1 MEFEGARPGGAR
13 RETGRSEAGAKPAAC
28 RPERARGPLDPR
40 SVLTSIGEVVYDW
53 DVGSDALAWS
63 ANAPEVFGLPDL
75 APFAT
80 GAAFGLACEDIG
92 GRTRHDAVLD
102 AGRVESA
109 QAASGA
115 GVPYR
120 ATYLLRLPAAARGT
134 HGAAADGC
142 VQVEDTGRWYADSE
156 GRPVFAHG
164 VLRLAPVA
172 REAQSGPDTRAAFL
186 AQIGRDVTAA
196 ARANRPMTLL
206 VMSIEGL
213 ERLNEEHGFEVADL
227 AIEEAMR
234 RAAVVM
240 RRRDVFARYASNR
253 FGVALLSCTLDQA
266 PIAAERLRA
275 GVEGAPLQTP
285 RGPVSVR
292 VAIGAASAPDHA
304 SEAAGLLR
312 RAEEA
317 LTASRRTAAGWQIY
331 RPGTLRGGPAP
342 RAGRE
347 LDVIAALNERRVVA
361 ARQPVVEAGGTRR
374 VAFHEALARIREED
388 GRIVGAADIIPLVER
403 AGLVPLLDA
412 RVLELAARRLLAH
425 PEERLSINLSP
436 LTLET
441 PDWLGILA
449 ATLGAHPGVAERLIV
464 EVTETVAVRDPDA
477 TRGRLDAMKALGVAI
492 ALDDFGAGHTSF
504 RHLRDFP
511 VDLVKIDGAFVQNL
525 ARSPDD
531 RFFVRTLIDL
541 AHHLGIPTVAEWVET
556 EEAAVMLAGWGVD
569 YLQGDLFGAARVD
582 AQAADVAPRAAVA

>member
-1 MEFEGARPGGAR
+1 M
-13 RETGRSEAGAKPAAC
+13 
-28 RPERARGPLDPR
+28 
-40 SVLTSIGEVVYDW
+40 LTSIGEVVYDW
-53 DVGSDALAWS
+53 DVASDALAWS
-63 ANAPEVFGLPDL
+63 TNAAEVFGLPDM

-80 GAAFGLACEDIG
+80 GAAFGLSCEDIG
-92 GRTRHDAVLD
+92 GRTRHDAVLEADD
-102 AGRVESA
+102 AHGRVG
-109 QAASGA
+109 AAAGGA

-120 ATYLLRLPAAARGT
+120 ATYLLRLPAAARGA
-134 HGAAADGC
+134 HGADRDGC
-142 VQVEDTGRWYADSE
+142 VQVEDTGRWYADAD
-156 GRPVFAHG
+156 GRPAFAHG
-164 VLRLAPVA
+164 VLRLAPPA
-172 REAQSGPDTRAAFL
+172 RDVHAGPGTRAAFL
-186 AQIGRDVTAA
+186 AQIGREVAAA
-196 ARANRPMTLL
+196 ARTGKQMTLL

-213 ERLNEEHGFEVADL
+213 DRLNEEHGFEVADT

-253 FGVALLSCTLDQA
+253 FGVALLSCSLEQA

-285 RGPVSVR
+285 RGPISVR

-304 SEAAGLLR
+304 SEAPGLLR

-317 LTASRRTAAGWQIY
+317 LSASRHTAAGYQIY
-331 RPGTLRGGPAP
+331 RPGTLRAGAPA

-361 ARQPVVEAGGTRR
+361 ARQPVVEAGGSHR
-374 VAFHEALARIREED
+374 VVFHEALARIREDD

-412 RVLELAARRLLAH
+412 RVLELAARRLAAN
-425 PEERLSINLSP
+425 PSERLSVNLSP

-449 ATLGAHPGVAERLIV
+449 STLGAHPGIAERLII
-464 EVTETVAVRDPDA
+464 EVTETVAVRDPEA

-511 VDLVKIDGAFVQNL
+511 IDLLKIDGAFVQNL

-531 RFFVRTLIDL
+531 RFFVRTLVDL

-556 EEAAVMLAGWGVD
+556 QEAAAMLASWGVD
-569 YLQGDLFGAARVD
+569 YLQGDLFGAA
-582 AQAADVAPRAAVA
+582 AIATGEAADAGEAVPRAAVA